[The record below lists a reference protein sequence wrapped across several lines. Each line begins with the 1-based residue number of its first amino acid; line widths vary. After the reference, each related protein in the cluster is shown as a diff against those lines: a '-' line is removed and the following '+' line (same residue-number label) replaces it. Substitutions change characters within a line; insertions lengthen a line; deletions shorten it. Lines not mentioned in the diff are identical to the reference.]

1 MPYVFYV
8 VSLLQSL
15 DPYLSPITASVSYI
29 LHLTGATRQLDPRD
43 SVSLSKYGAM

>member
-15 DPYLSPITASVSYI
+15 DPYPSPITASYI
-29 LHLTGATRQLDPRD
+29 LHLMGATRQLDPRD